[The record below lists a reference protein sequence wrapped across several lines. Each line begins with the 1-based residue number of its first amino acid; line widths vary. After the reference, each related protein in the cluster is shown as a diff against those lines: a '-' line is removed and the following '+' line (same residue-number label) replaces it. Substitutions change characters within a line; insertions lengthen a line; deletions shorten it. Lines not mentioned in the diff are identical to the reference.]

1 MADTTR
7 AAFFLRD
14 AAPFMWAT
22 TTRLTTRRTCWTQDF
37 LDAGLTRHMAFE
49 LLLIAQMIRRP
60 AQALARRWYCRS
72 LFRASRGRFHCAE
85 CAGSSSVTPA

>member
-1 MADTTR
+1 MSDNETTSG
-7 AAFFLRD
+7 
-14 AAPFMWAT
+14 
-22 TTRLTTRRTCWTQDF
+22 QDF
-37 LDAGLTRHMAFE
+37 AIAMAFE

-85 CAGSSSVTPA
+85 CTGS

>member
-1 MADTTR
+1 
-7 AAFFLRD
+7 
-14 AAPFMWAT
+14 
-22 TTRLTTRRTCWTQDF
+22 
-37 LDAGLTRHMAFE
+37 MAFE

-85 CAGSSSVTPA
+85 CTGA

>member
-1 MADTTR
+1 MADAIS
-7 AAFFLRD
+7 AAFSFAN
-14 AAPFMWAT
+14 AALLPRT
-22 TTRLTTRRTCWTQDF
+22 EYPTRRT
-37 LDAGLTRHMAFE
+37 AKRMAFE

-85 CAGSSSVTPA
+85 CKGS